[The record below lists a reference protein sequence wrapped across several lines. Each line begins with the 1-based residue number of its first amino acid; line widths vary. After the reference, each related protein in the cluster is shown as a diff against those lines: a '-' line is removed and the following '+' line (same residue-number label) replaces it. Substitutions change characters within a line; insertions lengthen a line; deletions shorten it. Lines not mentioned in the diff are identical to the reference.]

1 MTTFS
6 INGDEVNLS
15 RALAWSSV
23 EDPEPFLDLTVE
35 RAVLVQHSIHSGIQ
49 LTADDL
55 QQAVND
61 FRYEMGIDSAD
72 ETRRWLKANHMDEK
86 AMADACRLR
95 ALRHKLLLA
104 IDDTIIA
111 ETYQQLVPELET
123 AALYVMTL
131 PTRREAEKM
140 ADQLR
145 NGTVN
150 FHLAALEHST
160 DQATR
165 PAAGYLGEVTR
176 GDLPET
182 VAISVFSVD
191 KGEIVGPLKNGTE
204 YDIYLVAGFQKPS
217 IDDVE
222 MEIRQSLL
230 AEQLGIL
237 TRQAVVMTGEQ

>member
-6 INGDEVNLS
+6 VNGDEVSLS

-35 RAVLVQHSIHSGIQ
+35 RAVLVQYSIHSGIE

-55 QQAVND
+55 QQAVNE

-72 ETRRWLKANHMDEK
+72 ETRRWLKANHMDER

-95 ALRHKLLLA
+95 ALRSKLLLA
-104 IDDTIIA
+104 IEDTQIA
-111 ETYQQLVPELET
+111 ETYQQLATELET
-123 AALYVMTL
+123 ASLYAITL

-145 NGTVN
+145 NGTLN

-160 DQATR
+160 DETTR

-176 GDLPET
+176 ADLPET

-191 KGEIVGPLKNGTE
+191 PGDIVGPLKNGTE
-204 YDIYLVAGFQKPS
+204 HDIYLVSGFQKPP
-217 IDDVE
+217 IGEVE
-222 MEIRQSLL
+222 PEIRQSLL

-237 TRQAVVMTGEQ
+237 ARQAVVMTGN

>member
-6 INGDEVNLS
+6 VNGDEVKLS

-35 RAVLVQHSIHSGIQ
+35 RAVLVQYSIYSGID
-49 LTADDL
+49 LTVDDL
-55 QQAVND
+55 QKAVD
-61 FRYEMGIDSAD
+61 EFRYEIGIDSSD

-86 AMADACRLR
+86 GMADACRLR
-95 ALRHKLLLA
+95 ALRNKLLLA
-104 IDDTIIA
+104 IEDTTVA
-111 ETYQQLVPELET
+111 ETFQQLATELET
-123 AALYVMTL
+123 ATLYAMRL

-145 NGTVN
+145 AGTLN
-150 FHLAALEHST
+150 FHLTAMEHST
-160 DQATR
+160 DDATR

-176 GDLPET
+176 ADLPET

-191 KGEIVGPLKNGTE
+191 PGDIVGPLKNGTE
-204 YDIYLVAGFQKPS
+204 YDIYLVASFQKPS
-217 IDDVE
+217 IDEIE

-230 AEQLGIL
+230 AEKLDIL
-237 TRQAVVMTGEQ
+237 IRQAVVTIDS